1 VPDAT
6 NVGIQ
11 AVINAIRADASGN
24 PVTIRLGTSEV
35 TAGRLDIGTES
46 AQFVNDG
53 ASVWGEIALG
63 KVGEYGGITS
73 AITTSTS
80 GTVVIGAGVSV
91 TLRAH
96 AIHNT
101 STAANG
107 TAIRNSGTLT
117 VNVSFSSSTTI
128 PISGITGISNAAGG
142 TVTISGGDTTIEGKA
157 GGYGISNDASSGT
170 VTINGGTVRNNTEY
184 GGGAVNNWGTLT
196 ISGGT
201 LSCNATAQY
210 ASGALYNRGGTATI
224 TGGTITSAII
234 SGTTPIETGTV
245 CVRGGTVN
253 INGGTIRNTSTNAT
267 ARAVLWRDDG
277 ILNITAGTITA
288 SAATNV
294 ALERTSAGTISLGG
308 NATAGSITITG
319 YIRPAAGQTVTA
331 LRGTNQ
337 FNPGT
342 KQYTIS
348 YAATPSNTTVVVV
361 DGYYYTTAIG
371 ESTDSFLMASGRL
384 YRTSPSMNLLYSNN

>member
-1 VPDAT
+1 
-6 NVGIQ
+6 
-11 AVINAIRADASGN
+11 
-24 PVTIRLGTSEV
+24 
-35 TAGRLDIGTES
+35 
-46 AQFVNDG
+46 
-53 ASVWGEIALG
+53 
-63 KVGEYGGITS
+63 
-73 AITTSTS
+73 
-80 GTVVIGAGVSV
+80 
-91 TLRAH
+91 
-96 AIHNT
+96 
-101 STAANG
+101 
-107 TAIRNSGTLT
+107 
-117 VNVSFSSSTTI
+117 
-128 PISGITGISNAAGG
+128 
-142 TVTISGGDTTIEGKA
+142 VTISGSGTTIEGKA

-170 VTINGGTVRNNTEY
+170 VTINGGTVRNNTQN
-184 GGGAVNNWGTLT
+184 GGGAVYNFGTLT
-196 ISGGT
+196 MSGGT
-201 LSCNATAQY
+201 LSCSATAQY

-384 YRTSPSMNLLYSNN
+384 YRQTSPSMNLVYSNY